1 LGVIATHRF
10 LQLIILG
17 SLITAG
23 PALAQDSNQPFTPS
37 GEIQI
42 PSGAAIDR
50 MLDSNTVPPPDKEFS
65 ANDAKAIQQMDKRA
79 KRIDQEVMKGI
90 CTEC

>member
-1 LGVIATHRF
+1 MHRY
-10 LQLIILG
+10 LQLIIVG
-17 SLITAG
+17 SLITAL
-23 PALAQDSNQPFTPS
+23 PALAQDKDRPFPPS

-42 PSGAAIDR
+42 PSGAAVDR

-65 ANDAKAIQQMDKRA
+65 PNDAKAIQQMDQRA

-90 CTEC
+90 CTGC

>member
-1 LGVIATHRF
+1 MQRYLWLVT
-10 LQLIILG
+10 LG
-17 SLITAG
+17 SLITAL
-23 PALAQDSNQPFTPS
+23 PALAQDRNRPVTPS

-65 ANDAKAIQQMDKRA
+65 PNAAKADQQLDQRA
-79 KRIDQEVMKGI
+79 KRIDQKVMKGI
-90 CTEC
+90 CADC

>member
-1 LGVIATHRF
+1 MRRY
-10 LQLIILG
+10 LQLIILCP
-17 SLITAG
+17 LFTAL
-23 PALAQDSNQPFTPS
+23 PALAQDKDRPFTPS

-50 MLDSNTVPPPDKEFS
+50 MLDSNTVPSPDKEFS
-65 ANDAKAIQQMDKRA
+65 PNDAKAIQQLDQRA
-79 KRIDQEVMKGI
+79 KRIDQEVKKGI

>member
-1 LGVIATHRF
+1 MQRYLWLVTLA
-10 LQLIILG
+10 

-23 PALAQDSNQPFTPS
+23 PALAHDSNRPVTPS

-50 MLDSNTVPPPDKEFS
+50 MLDSNTVPPPDKQFS
-65 ANDAKAIQQMDKRA
+65 PNDAKAIQQMDQRA
-79 KRIDQEVMKGI
+79 KRIDQKVMKGI
-90 CTEC
+90 CTGC

>member
-1 LGVIATHRF
+1 MRRYLCLVT
-10 LQLIILG
+10 LG

-23 PALAQDSNQPFTPS
+23 AALAQESDRPFTPS
-37 GEIQI
+37 GEIRI

-50 MLDSNTVPPPDKEFS
+50 MLDSNTIPPPDKEFS
-65 ANDAKAIQQMDKRA
+65 ANDAKAIQQMDQRA

>member
-1 LGVIATHRF
+1 
-10 LQLIILG
+10 
-17 SLITAG
+17 
-23 PALAQDSNQPFTPS
+23 
-37 GEIQI
+37 
-42 PSGAAIDR
+42 
-50 MLDSNTVPPPDKEFS
+50 MLDSNTVPPPDTEFS

>member
-1 LGVIATHRF
+1 MHRY

-17 SLITAG
+17 SLIAAG
-23 PALAQDSNQPFTPS
+23 PALAQDSNRPFTPS

-50 MLDSNTVPPPDKEFS
+50 MLDSNTVPSPNKEFS
-65 ANDAKAIQQMDKRA
+65 ANDARAIQQMDQRS
-79 KRIDQEVMKGI
+79 KRIDRDVMKGI
-90 CTEC
+90 CTGC